1 MARNKELGVLGAS
14 KIAINSVLIATAGAA
29 VAVKSASEA
38 VVFASEGMARSG
50 AKALLEDD
58 NSWSEAQLQQVDSG
72 ELKTA
77 LMADL
82 LSEAMQRPS
91 SGNVASIKASVINN
105 K

>member
-1 MARNKELGVLGAS
+1 MARNKEMGVLGAS

-58 NSWSEAQLQQVDSG
+58 ESWTEDQLRQVDSG
-72 ELKTA
+72 VLKNA
-77 LMADL
+77 LMSDL
-82 LSEAMQRPS
+82 LSEAMQKPT
-91 SGNVASIKASVINN
+91 SGNVASIKAGI